1 MSPLPSLA
9 DELRACLNHL
19 YDPLFEMPPHLA
31 VCLGL
36 SPHPTVEDVR
46 SALIE
51 AIERLRPTSETPPHA
66 RAWRLYEILH
76 LRYLDCLTQEQTAQ
90 KLAITVRHLAREQ
103 ADAIELLAQTLFLD
117 REHPPKW
124 GQESQREVAQE
135 ELPSTSSRNQV
146 RAEVAALEAHAPAPV
161 ANVQHIAQGVIHL
174 LRDWAARQNVRLILV
189 PGEETYTRVH
199 PSVLKELLLSLVAH
213 LVRALEEGTVELHI
227 AAAQGR
233 AIVSMRQTPAISV
246 PPDEDW
252 FGWELL
258 QTQHC
263 SLNSADSENTFE
275 IRLVMPEARSATVF
289 VVDDNQDLVHYYQRC
304 TAGTPYRIIH
314 IPRGRE
320 IFPALERQRPDAI
333 VLDLMLPDVD
343 GWEILGQL
351 HEHPLS
357 RTIPVVVCSVVREEE
372 LALALGATIFLA
384 KPVKRQQFLEALARV
399 INPVALAKQTARANP
414 EAVS

>member
-1 MSPLPSLA
+1 MDAMSSLL

-19 YDPLFEMPPHLA
+19 YDPLFEVSPNLA
-31 VCLGL
+31 SCLGL
-36 SPHPTVEDVR
+36 GPYPTVEEAR
-46 SALIE
+46 SAITA
-51 AIERLRPTSETPPHA
+51 AIERLRPTPETPPHA

-76 LRYLDCLTQEQTAQ
+76 LRYLDHLTQEQAAQ
-90 KLAITVRHLAREQ
+90 RLAITVRHLAREQ
-103 ADAIELLAQTLFLD
+103 ADAIELLAQTLFADHGHSL
-117 REHPPKW
+117 EWKP
-124 GQESQREVAQE
+124 ESQREPAQE
-135 ELPSTSSRNQV
+135 EQNSISPRNQV

-161 ANVQHIAQGVIHL
+161 ANVRHIAQGVIHL
-174 LRDWAARQNVRLILV
+174 LKDWAARQNVHLTLA

-199 PSVLKELLLSLVAH
+199 PSVLKEILLSLVAH
-213 LVRALEEGTVELHI
+213 LVRALEEGTVEIHI
-227 AAAQGR
+227 TAAKGW
-233 AIVSMRQTPAISV
+233 VTVLMRQTPAISAL
-246 PPDEDW
+246 PEEDW

-263 SLNSADSENTFE
+263 SLHSADSGDAFE
-275 IRLVMPEARSATVF
+275 LALVMPEAQNAIVF
-289 VVDDNQDLVHYYQRC
+289 VVDDNRDLVHYYQRC

-357 RTIPVVVCSVVREEE
+357 RTVPVIVCSVVREAE
-372 LALALGATIFLA
+372 LALTLGATVFLA
-384 KPVKRQQFLEALARV
+384 KPVKRQQFLEALAQV
-399 INPVALAKQTARANP
+399 INPAA
-414 EAVS
+414 